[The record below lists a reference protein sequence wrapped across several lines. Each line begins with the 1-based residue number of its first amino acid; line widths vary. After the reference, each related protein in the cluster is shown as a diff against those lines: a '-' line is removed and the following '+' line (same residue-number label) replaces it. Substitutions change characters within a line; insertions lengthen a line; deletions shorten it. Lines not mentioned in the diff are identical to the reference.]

1 MRKVD
6 KNFLYAYCFVLLV
19 FLLPHCQN
27 PKSADHSLSPSV
39 HKTKA

>member
-6 KNFLYAYCFVLLV
+6 KNFLYAYCFV

-39 HKTKA
+39 LKTKA